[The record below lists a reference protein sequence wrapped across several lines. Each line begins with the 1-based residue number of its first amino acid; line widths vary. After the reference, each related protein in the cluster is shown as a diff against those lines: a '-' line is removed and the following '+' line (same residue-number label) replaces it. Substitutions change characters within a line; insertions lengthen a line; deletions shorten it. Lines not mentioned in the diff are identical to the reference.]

1 MWWIW
6 LIPLT
11 WPIDIAN
18 PLDLHVLN
26 ELIDSIHVI
35 SVIDAYGLPIVISIW
50 CGWLRIY
57 TTLICTKVEDA
68 LEPCTGPELHCSLGD
83 KSASHWTT
91 TATDLNHD
99 GNELKPQI
107 KRTWTKK
114 TTDLNHDGYGFEPQW
129 LWMFR
134 WPVYIYMRIYGW
146 SRQYIK
152 DLLEIAVSA
161 LGALRRGGRAGGI
174 ASAGACI
181 SCLVYII

>member
-1 MWWIW
+1 MKCLFRIDLIESIGLIDLVWWIW

-68 LEPCTGPELHCSLGD
+68 LEPCTGPELHCSPGD

-99 GNELKPQI
+99 GYELKPKSI
-107 KRTWTKK
+107 RTWTKMA
-114 TTDLNHDGYGFEPQW
+114 TDLNHDGYRFEPKLLRTWTTMAMDVQ
-129 LWMFR
+129 MTC
-134 WPVYIYMRIYGW
+134 VYLY
-146 SRQYIK
+146 
-152 DLLEIAVSA
+152 EN
-161 LGALRRGGRAGGI
+161 LR
-174 ASAGACI
+174 
-181 SCLVYII
+181 